1 MDPIKASSAVE
12 CFQIVQK
19 RPVGLIILDLLM
31 PGIGGIEA
39 LKELEK
45 RRAGLGSKTRQFFDR
60 PQRVK
65 GGRKTGIKMKPKPQ
79 TTHPRR
85 REIGGAG
92 HSLGSPADAPI
103 FGTSPIEAREMA
115 SNANRES
122 PSDTAQTRDY
132 LR

>member
-85 REIGGAG
+85 REIGGQATVLDRQPMRL
-92 HSLGSPADAPI
+92 SLEPARLKRAKWLPTPI
-103 FGTSPIEAREMA
+103 G
-115 SNANRES
+115 ES